1 MVIDVCSKYGWI
13 IPLED
18 KSRQS
23 IINAFKKIIN
33 NDKRIHK
40 FIWAEKGQDFYNT
53 TFIDLLDKNNIKLY
67 LLKMSKH
74 LVLLNAGLEQ

>member
-18 KSRQS
+18 KNRQF

-33 NDKRIHK
+33 NDKRIQK
-40 FIWAEKGQDFYNT
+40 ISMG
-53 TFIDLLDKNNIKLY
+53 
-67 LLKMSKH
+67 
-74 LVLLNAGLEQ
+74 